1 MATANFEHPYYGG
14 IWALFPQEVRVCPEC
29 GYLNL
34 DDATR
39 CDDCGADISG
49 ISSKDAEEWFEW
61 DLEDIQRD
69 IDEANK
75 NFVFWKLRL
84 ASGYYHGA
92 QVIIEPIEDIPEN
105 MDNDECRYFFD
116 MCRSVAIRRSKAE
129 FNRADKIRRSI
140 PGIKEF
146 AVIGRFQNGEV
157 IYREA

>member
-1 MATANFEHPYYGG
+1 MATANFEHPNYGG

-49 ISSKDAEEWFEW
+49 VTPEDAEDWFEW
-61 DLEDIQRD
+61 DLEYAQRD
-69 IDEANK
+69 IDKANK
-75 NFVFWKLRL
+75 GFTFWKLRL
-84 ASGYYHGA
+84 ASGYCHGA

-105 MDNDECRYFFD
+105 MDNDECRCSFG
-116 MCRSVAIRRSKAE
+116 MCRSAAIRRSKAE

-140 PGIKEF
+140 PDIKEL
-146 AVIGRFQNGEV
+146 AIVGRFSNGEV
-157 IYREA
+157 IYKEV